1 MSNTGFDERTIAQ
14 ATVVVKRMVQAK
26 AIPVPLVLEL
36 AMGSDEGWKAAALE
50 YLVARKEGRRYTPST
65 VEQPNWEEEAG
76 NVKGK

>member
-1 MSNTGFDERTIAQ
+1 MSNTGFGEREIAQ
-14 ATVVVKRMVQAK
+14 ATVVVKRMVQTK

-36 AMGSDEGWKAAALE
+36 AQGNDEGWRAVAIE
-50 YLVARKEGRRYTPST
+50 YLIARKDGRRYTPST